1 MIRVSKNS
9 PSNFL
14 CKTRREWPHCEKTST
29 GLPQHPTAAYLFL
42 VDLTMVCR
50 TLPLLLLLA
59 LAALQAQA
67 AKPEDAVRKFAQDFY
82 GWYVPIAVKD
92 NKEPA
97 SDIAIKQRPSSFS
110 PQLLEALRD
119 DAEAQAKAIGELVG
133 LDFDPFLNSQDPS
146 NHFVIGQI
154 NLKNDGYWVD
164 IHTSKPGKAHAK
176 PDVIAVVNQSG
187 GHWFFTNFRFP
198 DGGDLLKTLQLL
210 KQEREQSSQ

>member
-1 MIRVSKNS
+1 
-9 PSNFL
+9 
-14 CKTRREWPHCEKTST
+14 
-29 GLPQHPTAAYLFL
+29 
-42 VDLTMVCR
+42 MVRR
-50 TLPLLLLLA
+50 TLPFLLSLA

-82 GWYVPIAVKD
+82 RWYVPIAVKD
-92 NKEPA
+92 NIE
-97 SDIAIKQRPSSFS
+97 IAIKQRPSSFS
-110 PQLLEALRD
+110 PQLLQALRD

-146 NHFVIGQI
+146 NYFVIGQI
-154 NLKNDGYWVD
+154 NLRNDGYWVD
-164 IHTSKPGKAHAK
+164 IHTSKSAKAHAK